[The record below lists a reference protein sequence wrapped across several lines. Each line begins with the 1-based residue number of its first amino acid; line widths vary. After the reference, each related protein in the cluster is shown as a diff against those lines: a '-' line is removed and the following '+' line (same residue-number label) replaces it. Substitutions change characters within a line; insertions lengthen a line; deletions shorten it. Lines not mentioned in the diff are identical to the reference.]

1 LTRRFRLKVT
11 AMPPGTYPDGIA
23 INDNPNYH
31 YEYFERRCNIPM
43 PSRSSELD
51 LPGVTPSR
59 QKRSRE
65 TTAALLDA
73 GAKLLKTHSLAEL
86 SIEALCR
93 QVGATV
99 GAFYSRFE
107 SKDAYFNA
115 LMALAA
121 RDGEARVSDMA
132 SGAPGSADLATLC
145 RQVVGGIIGWMRAH
159 EGVLRAALQHDDN
172 RPHSWSPFKAL
183 ARANTERA
191 IPLLLPAMGK
201 GRRAAKSRAIAF
213 GFQVVLGTLVNA
225 ILNDPGPLSLHDA
238 ELKARLSDCL
248 LLLLEA

>member
-1 LTRRFRLKVT
+1 
-11 AMPPGTYPDGIA
+11 
-23 INDNPNYH
+23 
-31 YEYFERRCNIPM
+31 M
-43 PSRSSELD
+43 PSRSVELN

-65 TTAALLDA
+65 TTAALLAA
-73 GAKLLKTHSLAEL
+73 GADMLRRHSLAEL

-121 RDGEARVSDMA
+121 QDGERRVSEMA
-132 SGAPGSADLATLC
+132 ERAGANADLAGRC
-145 RQVVGGIIGWMRAH
+145 HQIVGGIIGWMRAH
-159 EGVLRAALQHDDN
+159 EGVLRAALQHADN
-172 RPHSWSPFKAL
+172 RPDSWSPFKAL
-183 ARANTERA
+183 ARINTERA

-213 GFQVVLGTLVNA
+213 GFQVVLGTLINA
-225 ILNDPGPLSLHDA
+225 ILNDPGPLSLHDK
-238 ELKARLSDCL
+238 ELKERLSGCL
-248 LLLLEA
+248 VLLLEAEMKA